1 MSVRNIRNNKYLLII
16 IESKYKY
23 EYEYEYEYNERT
35 NYFYTYC
42 DDGGCFNNIS
52 IRGVPRQ

>member
-16 IESKYKY
+16 IEPIYK
-23 EYEYEYEYNERT
+23 YEYEYNERT